1 MLLGGRVNET
11 NATNSQDVPPPSAR
25 AFLAAVEETALIELT
40 IVSEEGRAI
49 ADQLFF
55 GEGELA
61 GHGYGIYGVGIHVD
75 LVALEDDRFKAMVLG
90 TLGFLGMRRFA
101 CSLLS
106 DVSSRPGRPSE
117 AADRKTGCIL
127 VVYTDAHWYQ
137 KLVVLEKNDAPIME
151 ALLDWCRMEVTH
163 EQVGRPYAFLKMAES
178 IVQARNKL
186 RDPVMARE
194 GMAQLRKEYAAILFG
209 PLVPKAVPP
218 VVN

>member
-1 MLLGGRVNET
+1 MNET
-11 NATNSQDVPPPSAR
+11 NATNNQEAPPPSSR
-25 AFLAAVEETALIELT
+25 AFLAAVEETALVELT
-40 IVSEEGRAI
+40 IVSEEGRGI

-106 DVSSRPGRPSE
+106 DVSNRPGRPSE

-127 VVYTDAHWYQ
+127 VAYTDGHWYQ

-163 EQVGRPYAFLKMAES
+163 EQVGRPHSFLKMAES

-186 RDPVMARE
+186 RDPAKARE
-194 GMAQLRKEYAAILFG
+194 GMAHLRNEYAAGLYG
-209 PLVPKAVPP
+209 PLKQKVVPP
-218 VVN
+218 GVN